1 MDDENSGIPA
11 AAEQASRSEDSAL
24 APHVDP
30 TATAAPASP
39 EAPEPNLARTAD
51 AIARPRSQSIETT
64 VLTVLAVLYTMYV
77 AREFL
82 IPIVFALLLNFL
94 LSPVIRRLAR
104 LHIKPPFGAGLVVV
118 LLVGGIGYGMYEL
131 AGPAQ
136 RWAASA
142 PQSFSKAQRKLRS
155 IIQPMQQVSRNVE
168 QAANAVGAPTT
179 GRKPEVVVQAGPS
192 LSSRLFGT
200 TQRIVAGLLEI
211 FILLYFLL
219 AGGDLFLQKLIKV
232 LPHFG
237 DKVKAVEIA
246 RATEATVS
254 AYLTTTL
261 LLNITEGIV
270 VAAALWLLG
279 MPNVVLWGVLVACL
293 EFVPYLGAATAVV
306 VLGVAGLAQYEQLG
320 HALLIPGAYLAIN
333 LVQSNLVTPMLLG
346 HRLTLNPVAIF
357 VGLAFF
363 FWIWGVPGAFLAV
376 PLLATMKIVCDNI
389 ASLAAIGEFLGQR
402 DEDERR
408 ATARAP

>member
-1 MDDENSGIPA
+1 MDDENDGIPA
-11 AAEQASRSEDSAL
+11 AAERASRDSDSAL
-24 APHVDP
+24 APQVDP

-39 EAPEPNLARTAD
+39 EAPEPNLARTAE
-51 AIARPRSQSIETT
+51 ALTRPRSQSIEAT
-64 VLTVLAVLYTMYV
+64 VLTVLAVMYTMYV

-94 LSPVIRRLAR
+94 LSPLIRRLAR
-104 LHIKPPFGAGLVVV
+104 IHIKPPFGAGLVVV
-118 LLVGGIGYGMYEL
+118 LLVGGIGLGMYQL

-155 IIQPMQQVSRNVE
+155 IIQPMQQVSRNME
-168 QAANAVGAPTT
+168 QAANSVGAPTT
-179 GRKPEVVVQAGPS
+179 GKKPEVVVQAGPS

-232 LPHFG
+232 LPHFN
-237 DKVKAVEIA
+237 DKVKAVDIA

-261 LLNITEGIV
+261 LLNIAEGIV
-270 VAAALWLLG
+270 VAGALWLLG
-279 MPNVVLWGVLVACL
+279 MPNVLLWGVLVACL
-293 EFVPYLGAATAVV
+293 EFVPYLGAATATV
-306 VLGVAGLAQYEQLG
+306 VLGVAGLAQYDRLG

-357 VGLAFF
+357 IGLAFF

-376 PLLATMKIVCDNI
+376 PILATMKIVCDNI
-389 ASLAAIGEFLGQR
+389 TSLAAIGEFLSQR

-408 ATARAP
+408 STARAP